1 VTGFRRIVRWARL
14 VLGSLYLVGIVVQF
28 ISAGYG
34 MFADPG
40 NFDLH
45 EGLGFTIMHLLPL
58 LILIAG
64 LIVWRPFDEL
74 GLTVAIGVLGLI
86 QPILAG
92 IGDWAGVFHP
102 LNALVL
108 AFLTH
113 RLTDRDWRA
122 LRRAELPPAGETRTA
137 PAALS

>member
-1 VTGFRRIVRWARL
+1 M
-14 VLGSLYLVGIVVQF
+14 LGSLYLVGIVVQF
-28 ISAGYG
+28 IAAGYG

-45 EGLGFTIMHLLPL
+45 EGLGFTIMHLLPV

-64 LIVWRPFDEL
+64 LIVWRPYAEL
-74 GLTVAIGVLGLI
+74 GLTIAIGVLGFL
-86 QPILAG
+86 QPILPEIA
-92 IGDWAGVFHP
+92 DWAGVFHP

-122 LRRAELPPAGETRTA
+122 LRRAELPAAGETRTE
-137 PAALS
+137 PAALR